1 MATMEDRLLGEKLH
15 YYCSSSEGEDEEED
29 EGRVEDDDFD
39 VEKSKQ
45 AQADK
50 IQDKA
55 YLDGPRKNNTGVK
68 GVREDARAYRRFI
81 LEKEQEKFDELAK
94 AAARFALE
102 DRTKSD
108 DEWDLE
114 EDDEFMAAYRAKRM
128 VELKEK
134 GAPLFGVIKELTGFT
149 YPEVIDSVAP
159 TTDVVVYIYED
170 HIAACRRYKECLARL
185 ASEFPKCLICHI
197 KASKANMSANFIQ
210 RGLPCFI
217 AYRAGEVVKT
227 WLNISEYIGSD
238 AEYDVLVE
246 GMQDAGVLPYN

>member
-1 MATMEDRLLGEKLH
+1 
-15 YYCSSSEGEDEEED
+15 
-29 EGRVEDDDFD
+29 
-39 VEKSKQ
+39 
-45 AQADK
+45 
-50 IQDKA
+50 
-55 YLDGPRKNNTGVK
+55 
-68 GVREDARAYRRFI
+68 
-81 LEKEQEKFDELAK
+81 
-94 AAARFALE
+94 
-102 DRTKSD
+102 
-108 DEWDLE
+108 
-114 EDDEFMAAYRAKRM
+114 MAAYRAKRM

-217 AYRAGEVVKT
+217 AYR
-227 WLNISEYIGSD
+227 
-238 AEYDVLVE
+238 
-246 GMQDAGVLPYN
+246 